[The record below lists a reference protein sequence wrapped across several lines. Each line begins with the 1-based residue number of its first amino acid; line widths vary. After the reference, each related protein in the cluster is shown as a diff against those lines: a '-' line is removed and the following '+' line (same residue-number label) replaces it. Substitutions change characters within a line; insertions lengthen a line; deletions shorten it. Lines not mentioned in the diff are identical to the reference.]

1 MCKAMEDMR
10 NEAALAERKKIA
22 AKLLEGGKLSL
33 EKIAD
38 VSELS
43 LEEVRE
49 LAGKNGVKTEWM
61 I

>member
-22 AKLLEGGKLSL
+22 AKLLEGGKLSPA
-33 EKIAD
+33 KIAD

-49 LAGKNGVKTEWM
+49 LAGKKGA
-61 I
+61 

>member
-22 AKLLEGGKLSL
+22 AKLLEGVKLSL

-49 LAGKNGVKTEWM
+49 LAGKKGE
-61 I
+61 

>member
-1 MCKAMEDMR
+1 MAVICKAMEDMR

-22 AKLLEGGKLSL
+22 AKLLEGVKLSL

-49 LAGKNGVKTEWM
+49 LAGKKGE
-61 I
+61 